1 MYRRST
7 LFLAAS
13 TSAFQM
19 AALGRASKVRRLA
32 SFHDFEEHLL
42 APSADEKGELVS
54 MASYKG
60 AHPVYFRAVVGRR
73 IARPRRGAVA
83 SVRDDAGRK
92 IPLFRAARAPHRRRS
107 LGQVVL
113 VENVASI

>member
-60 AHPVYFRAVVGRR
+60 AHPVSFRR

>member
-42 APSADEKGELVS
+42 APSADEQGELVS

-60 AHPVYFRAVVGRR
+60 AHPVSFRVGRR

>member
-1 MYRRST
+1 MLMYRRST

-42 APSADEKGELVS
+42 APSADEQGELVS
-54 MASYKG
+54 MASYK
-60 AHPVYFRAVVGRR
+60 
-73 IARPRRGAVA
+73 
-83 SVRDDAGRK
+83 
-92 IPLFRAARAPHRRRS
+92 
-107 LGQVVL
+107 GQVVL

>member
-42 APSADEKGELVS
+42 APSADENVEVPFEGQGLRLKPKL
-54 MASYKG
+54 K
-60 AHPVYFRAVVGRR
+60 RR
-73 IARPRRGAVA
+73 LTYP
-83 SVRDDAGRK
+83 AGG
-92 IPLFRAARAPHRRRS
+92 IC
-107 LGQVVL
+107 
-113 VENVASI
+113 

>member
-60 AHPVYFRAVVGRR
+60 AHPVSFSSDA
-73 IARPRRGAVA
+73 A
-83 SVRDDAGRK
+83 SRD
-92 IPLFRAARAPHRRRS
+92 RAAAPSHPCATTLAEKSRSFAPRAR
-107 LGQVVL
+107 LI
-113 VENVASI
+113 VADL

>member
-42 APSADEKGELVS
+42 APSADEQGELVS

-60 AHPVYFRAVVGRR
+60 AHPVSFR
-73 IARPRRGAVA
+73 VA
-83 SVRDDAGRK
+83 SDAASRD
-92 IPLFRAARAPHRRRS
+92 RAAAPSHPCATTLAEKSRSFAPRAP
-107 LGQVVL
+107 LI
-113 VENVASI
+113 VADL

>member
-42 APSADEKGELVS
+42 APSADEQGELVS

-60 AHPVYFRAVVGRR
+60 AHPVSFRVARR
-73 IARPRRGAVA
+73 TPH
-83 SVRDDAGRK
+83 
-92 IPLFRAARAPHRRRS
+92 RATAAPSHPCATTLAEKSRSFAPRAP
-107 LGQVVL
+107 LI
-113 VENVASI
+113 VADL

>member
-42 APSADEKGELVS
+42 APSADEQGGLVS

-60 AHPVYFRAVVGRR
+60 AHPVSFRVVGRR